1 MKNELLHFF
10 VPEKGRRTK
19 RQPISWLCCWAILL
33 GMVCNACSDDDPVKK
48 NPYLQVSTRA
58 MLKEVVEVKFNNID
72 GNTDITVDF
81 GDGTVKEGKAA
92 TPITYAYTQSGDYT
106 LHVTAGQYEV
116 QKRIRIYNLLSLT
129 EAMKQFREPDN
140 KKVWVMTHR
149 AHTSDRTVP
158 ENSVSSV
165 EDAIDSGAEVIECD
179 THVTSDGVVVVC
191 HDQTINATTN
201 GTGDITKMTYAE
213 IQKYNLKDRNGRVT
227 DEKMPTLEEFLKA
240 GRGRIYYNLDYSPRT
255 ATSQQVV
262 DIVMKLDM
270 MESVFFYCNSAQK
283 AEEVLGITPK
293 AHVYTWTGSHK
304 PMIGLP
310 GNYFV
315 QYSYLT
321 NGKSTPLGSSI
332 NDGMLATVNMLP
344 ASGSSV
350 SEWTL
355 NETYLD
361 ELLQC
366 SLGLRQCPD
375 HQTVEAS
382 ILPHHKF
389 RYAIFRD
396 MALYGF
402 KQSWVHPIRRLPV
415 PYKKAA
421 SHLTALIHS
430 RSHILLVVIHN
441 RNIKLAPILI
451 IISLII
457 RCVKR
462 KLMI

>member
-10 VPEKGRRTK
+10 VPEKGRTK
-19 RQPISWLCCWAILL
+19 RRPISWICCWAILL
-33 GMVCNACSDDDPVKK
+33 GIVCNACSDDDPVKK

-116 QKRIRIYNLLSLT
+116 QKRIRIYNLLALT

-255 ATSQQVV
+255 ATS
-262 DIVMKLDM
+262 
-270 MESVFFYCNSAQK
+270 E
-283 AEEVLGITPK
+283 T
-293 AHVYTWTGSHK
+293 
-304 PMIGLP
+304 LP
-310 GNYFV
+310 
-315 QYSYLT
+315 
-321 NGKSTPLGSSI
+321 
-332 NDGMLATVNMLP
+332 
-344 ASGSSV
+344 
-350 SEWTL
+350 E
-355 NETYLD
+355 
-361 ELLQC
+361 
-366 SLGLRQCPD
+366 
-375 HQTVEAS
+375 
-382 ILPHHKF
+382 
-389 RYAIFRD
+389 
-396 MALYGF
+396 
-402 KQSWVHPIRRLPV
+402 
-415 PYKKAA
+415 
-421 SHLTALIHS
+421 
-430 RSHILLVVIHN
+430 
-441 RNIKLAPILI
+441 
-451 IISLII
+451 
-457 RCVKR
+457 
-462 KLMI
+462 

>member
-33 GMVCNACSDDDPVKK
+33 GIVCNACSDDDPVKK

-58 MLKEVVEVKFNNID
+58 LLKEVVEVKFNNID

-116 QKRIRIYNLLSLT
+116 QKRIRIYNLLALT

-191 HDQTINATTN
+191 HDQTINATTD

-213 IQKYNLKDRNGRVT
+213 LQKYNLKDRNGRVT

-240 GRGRIYYNLDYSPRT
+240 GRGKIYFNLDYSPRT
-255 ATSQQVV
+255 ASTQEVMNVV
-262 DIVMKLDM
+262 KELDM
-270 MESVFFYCNSAQK
+270 MEQVFFYCNSSQK
-283 AEEVLGITPK
+283 AEEVLSISKK
-293 AHVYTWTGSHK
+293 AQSAYK
-304 PMIGLP
+304 PLVGLP

-315 QYSYLT
+315 QYSYAPD
-321 NGKSTPLGSSI
+321 GQSTPIGTAVSE
-332 NDGMLATVNMLP
+332 GMIPTVNMLHVL
-344 ASGSSV
+344 SGLIP
-350 SEWTL
+350 EYDINT
-355 NETYLD
+355 TYLD
-361 ELLQC
+361 ELLQIYPEVRMIQTDAPEVLI
-366 SLGLRQCPD
+366 SALQARGLR
-375 HQTVEAS
+375 
-382 ILPHHKF
+382 
-389 RYAIFRD
+389 
-396 MALYGF
+396 
-402 KQSWVHPIRRLPV
+402 
-415 PYKKAA
+415 
-421 SHLTALIHS
+421 
-430 RSHILLVVIHN
+430 
-441 RNIKLAPILI
+441 
-451 IISLII
+451 
-457 RCVKR
+457 
-462 KLMI
+462 

>member
-33 GMVCNACSDDDPVKK
+33 GIVCNACSDDDPVKK

-58 MLKEVVEVKFNNID
+58 LLKEVVEVKFNNID

-106 LHVTAGQYEV
+106 LHVTVGQYEV
-116 QKRIRIYNLLSLT
+116 QKRIRIYNLLALT

-213 IQKYNLKDRNGRVT
+213 LQKYNLKDRNGRVT

-283 AEEVLGITPK
+283 AEEVLGIIPK

-304 PMIGLP
+304 PMMGLP

-315 QYSYLT
+315 QYKREKYSF
-321 NGKSTPLGSSI
+321 GKF
-332 NDGMLATVNMLP
+332 N
-344 ASGSSV
+344 
-350 SEWTL
+350 
-355 NETYLD
+355 
-361 ELLQC
+361 Q
-366 SLGLRQCPD
+366 
-375 HQTVEAS
+375 
-382 ILPHHKF
+382 
-389 RYAIFRD
+389 
-396 MALYGF
+396 
-402 KQSWVHPIRRLPV
+402 
-415 PYKKAA
+415 
-421 SHLTALIHS
+421 
-430 RSHILLVVIHN
+430 
-441 RNIKLAPILI
+441 
-451 IISLII
+451 
-457 RCVKR
+457 
-462 KLMI
+462 

>member
-33 GMVCNACSDDDPVKK
+33 GIVCNACSDDDPVKK

-58 MLKEVVEVKFNNID
+58 LLKEVVEVKFNNID

-92 TPITYAYTQSGDYT
+92 NPITYAYTQSGDYT

-116 QKRIRIYNLLSLT
+116 QKRIRIYNLLALT

-213 IQKYNLKDRNGRVT
+213 LQKYNLKDRNGRVT

-262 DIVMKLDM
+262 DIVMKL
-270 MESVFFYCNSAQK
+270 
-283 AEEVLGITPK
+283 
-293 AHVYTWTGSHK
+293 
-304 PMIGLP
+304 LP

-344 ASGSSV
+344 ASGSNV

-355 NETYLD
+355 NEGYLD
-361 ELLQC
+361 ELLQIYPMVC
-366 SLGLRQCPD
+366 MIQTDLPDLLIPALQARGLR
-375 HQTVEAS
+375 
-382 ILPHHKF
+382 
-389 RYAIFRD
+389 
-396 MALYGF
+396 
-402 KQSWVHPIRRLPV
+402 
-415 PYKKAA
+415 
-421 SHLTALIHS
+421 
-430 RSHILLVVIHN
+430 
-441 RNIKLAPILI
+441 
-451 IISLII
+451 
-457 RCVKR
+457 
-462 KLMI
+462 

>member
-1 MKNELLHFF
+1 MKNDLLHFSI
-10 VPEKGRRTK
+10 PEKGGRTK
-19 RQPISWLCCWAILL
+19 RQSVSWLWCWAILCIC
-33 GMVCNACSDDDPVKK
+33 GIVCIACSDDDSVKK
-48 NPYLQVSTRA
+48 NPYLQTSTRA
-58 MLKEVVEVKFNNID
+58 MLKEVVEVKFINID

-81 GDGTVKEGKAA
+81 GDGTVKNGKAA
-92 TPITYAYTQSGDYT
+92 EAVTHAYTQSGDYI

-116 QKRIRIYNLLSLT
+116 QKRIRIYNLLALT
-129 EAMKQFREPDN
+129 EAMKQFREPSN

-149 AHTSDRTVP
+149 AHTTDRTVP

-213 IQKYNLKDRNGRVT
+213 LQKYNLKDRNGRVT

-255 ATSQQVV
+255 ASSQQVV

-270 MESVFFYCNSAQK
+270 MESVFFYCNSVQK
-283 AEEVLGITPK
+283 AEEVLGITSK
-293 AHVYTWTGSHK
+293 AHVYTWTGNHK
-304 PMIGLP
+304 PMMGLP

-332 NDGMLATVNMLP
+332 NDGMLATVNMLS

-355 NETYLD
+355 NEDYLD
-361 ELLQC
+361 ELLQIYSMVC
-366 SLGLRQCPD
+366 MIQTDVPDLLIPALQARGLR
-375 HQTVEAS
+375 
-382 ILPHHKF
+382 
-389 RYAIFRD
+389 
-396 MALYGF
+396 
-402 KQSWVHPIRRLPV
+402 
-415 PYKKAA
+415 
-421 SHLTALIHS
+421 
-430 RSHILLVVIHN
+430 
-441 RNIKLAPILI
+441 
-451 IISLII
+451 
-457 RCVKR
+457 
-462 KLMI
+462 

>member
-33 GMVCNACSDDDPVKK
+33 GIVCNACSDDDPVKK

-92 TPITYAYTQSGDYT
+92 NPITYAYTQSGDYT

-116 QKRIRIYNLLSLT
+116 QKRIRIYNLLALT

-191 HDQTINATTN
+191 HDQTINATTD

-213 IQKYNLKDRNGRVT
+213 LQK
-227 DEKMPTLEEFLKA
+227 
-240 GRGRIYYNLDYSPRT
+240 
-255 ATSQQVV
+255 
-262 DIVMKLDM
+262 
-270 MESVFFYCNSAQK
+270 
-283 AEEVLGITPK
+283 
-293 AHVYTWTGSHK
+293 
-304 PMIGLP
+304 
-310 GNYFV
+310 
-315 QYSYLT
+315 
-321 NGKSTPLGSSI
+321 
-332 NDGMLATVNMLP
+332 
-344 ASGSSV
+344 
-350 SEWTL
+350 
-355 NETYLD
+355 
-361 ELLQC
+361 
-366 SLGLRQCPD
+366 
-375 HQTVEAS
+375 
-382 ILPHHKF
+382 
-389 RYAIFRD
+389 
-396 MALYGF
+396 
-402 KQSWVHPIRRLPV
+402 
-415 PYKKAA
+415 
-421 SHLTALIHS
+421 
-430 RSHILLVVIHN
+430 
-441 RNIKLAPILI
+441 
-451 IISLII
+451 
-457 RCVKR
+457 
-462 KLMI
+462 